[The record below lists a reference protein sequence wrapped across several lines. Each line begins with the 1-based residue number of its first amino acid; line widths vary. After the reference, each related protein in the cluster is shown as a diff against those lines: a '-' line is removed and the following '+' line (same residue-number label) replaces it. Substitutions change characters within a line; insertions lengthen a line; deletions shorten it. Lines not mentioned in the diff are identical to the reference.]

1 MTGSV
6 VRTRNLVI
14 AADSIGGA
22 EAALA
27 CCRTIFEEFR
37 ARPTGLIIEPDD
49 AALPTGPGRRLVSFS
64 GAFLTFPSP
73 DRLRRMAKADADRL
87 RLRLSS
93 MAAELK
99 TDWACELSK
108 GELVHTACGRIGEAD
123 ILLLGQRPMQARRGK
138 VLLLEGEEGAS
149 EAARSLA
156 EAMARDVSTTV
167 SALQAEPAVL
177 VDLVDRRYASAVVVD
192 LGTGPFRNEE
202 DLRRLFAAARCP
214 VAVLGA
220 ERLRR
225 AKTEGA
231 SG

>member
-6 VRTRNLVI
+6 ARERKLLI
-14 AADSIGGA
+14 ASESLGGA

-27 CCRTIFEEFR
+27 CCRTLFEVFR

-64 GAFLTFPSP
+64 GVLLALPSP
-73 DRLRRMAKADADRL
+73 DRLRRIARGDADRL
-87 RLRLSS
+87 RLRLSGV
-93 MAAELK
+93 AAELK
-99 TDWACELSK
+99 TDWACEMSK
-108 GELVHTACGRIGEAD
+108 GELVSAACARIGETD
-123 ILLLGQRPMQARRGK
+123 ILVLGQRPMRAPRGR
-138 VLLLEGEEGAS
+138 VLLLEAEGKPS
-149 EAARSLA
+149 EAARGLA
-156 EAMARDVSTTV
+156 DAMARSVSTVVET
-167 SALQAEPAVL
+167 LTAEPAAL
-177 VDLVDRRYASAVVVD
+177 VELVDRRYASAVVVD